1 MNCRKHIRVLHA
13 HASER
18 FNHRRIENSL
28 RLHRIRRELISVRY
42 CLELFCNELRSVM
55 MMYSY
60 EECRHAFACAFDY
73 ASNVFGI
80 NSTLFRM

>member
-1 MNCRKHIRVLHA
+1 M
-13 HASER
+13 
-18 FNHRRIENSL
+18 
-28 RLHRIRRELISVRY
+28 
-42 CLELFCNELRSVM
+42 M

-80 NSTLFRM
+80 NSTLFSMFSQFSVVTGTVRTFYLGLSHRCVLVNLVSFVVYFMSAT